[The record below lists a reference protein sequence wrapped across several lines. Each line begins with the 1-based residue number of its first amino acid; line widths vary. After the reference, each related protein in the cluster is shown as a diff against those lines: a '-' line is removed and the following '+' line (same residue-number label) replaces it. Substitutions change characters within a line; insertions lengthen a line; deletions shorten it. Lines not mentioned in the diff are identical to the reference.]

1 MTMSC
6 VPRGSDTV
14 ARTAEDPLLAAVRS
28 HARLAACRRD
38 VDLEGL
44 CLTVVFDRGVST
56 RWNRDRPLLENH
68 PAPSDLSE
76 TLTRDDL
83 EQLDPRVPEHV
94 RAEVESADPDL
105 DQDVRDWFAPDCD
118 RPRLT
123 LLGPVAVRA
132 HRAPIATRKPFFI
145 EVLAYLA
152 LRGWSWLSVM
162 NIDNHMVAPTS
173 TWPTCSRDGSSP
185 AATSE
190 GQRSHRDG
198 PARRPGGRSTPV
210 KGRPRGPLA
219 RCWQRSLHL

>member
-1 MTMSC
+1 MLGLRSVAGMSILKAYVSPWC
-6 VPRGSDTV
+6 STEGSAHAGTG
-14 ARTAEDPLLAAVRS
+14 TDPCS
-28 HARLAACRRD
+28 KP
-38 VDLEGL
+38 
-44 CLTVVFDRGVST
+44 T
-56 RWNRDRPLLENH
+56 RH
-68 PAPSDLSE
+68 PAICRKRRP
-76 TLTRDDL
+76 RDDL
-83 EQLDPRVPEHV
+83 EQLDPKVPEHV

-105 DQDVRDWFAPDCD
+105 DQDVRDWFAPECD

-132 HRAPIATRKPFFI
+132 HRAPIATRKQFFN

-198 PARRPGGRSTPV
+198 PVCRPGGRSTPV
-210 KGRPRGPLA
+210 KARG
-219 RCWQRSLHL
+219 